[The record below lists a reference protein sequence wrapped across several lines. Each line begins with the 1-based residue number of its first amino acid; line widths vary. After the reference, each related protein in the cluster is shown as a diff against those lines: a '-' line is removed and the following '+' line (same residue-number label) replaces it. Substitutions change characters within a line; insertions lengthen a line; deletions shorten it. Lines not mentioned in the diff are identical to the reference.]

1 MSVLNER
8 KEVTEVSIKDLLT
21 SSPDAQPVIFF
32 RSVTFSELESLVN
45 FIYSGKARSVML
57 IPIG

>member
-1 MSVLNER
+1 MLNER

-45 FIYSGKARSVML
+45 FIYSGKAR
-57 IPIG
+57 